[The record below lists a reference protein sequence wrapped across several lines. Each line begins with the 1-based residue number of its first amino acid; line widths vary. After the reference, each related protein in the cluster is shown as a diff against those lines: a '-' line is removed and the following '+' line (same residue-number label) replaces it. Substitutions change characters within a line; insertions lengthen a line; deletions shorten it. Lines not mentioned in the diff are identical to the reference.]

1 MPRMK
6 TIKPALQE
14 QIEWELK
21 SQYGAT
27 LSIKNVAE
35 YIGFNRTA
43 AAEWVEGLPFMR
55 TNGEGKRKR
64 YYASAIAEKMYLNT
78 EM

>member
-1 MPRMK
+1 MPRTK

-14 QIEWELK
+14 QIENELK
-21 SQYGAT
+21 SKYGAT
-27 LSIKNVAE
+27 LRIKDVAE
-35 YIGFNRTA
+35 YIGFDRTA
-43 AAEWVEGLPFMR
+43 ATEWLSGLPFMR

-78 EM
+78 EV